1 MEIVEQHDRIMAS
14 EFAEAIALQ
23 GLVKV
28 QGGAR
33 RPKERAQQIKH
44 KHQTKQKLTEP
55 TYTNTA
61 KLPKDPHTCP
71 LNANGPGLS
80 KANMTS
86 KSLARRSRQKTFKAA
101 LLPVCCMRLSNDITQ
116 PAHRVAGE
124 PGLRFVLPEAATR
137 AASLGH
143 VLAMSVKR
151 RLVTVNFLRL
161 SMSLANNVC
170 KAANNMCNNVA

>member
-1 MEIVEQHDRIMAS
+1 MQLRFSLSQREWHGQWHGLMHARYGHDGLLLAFDSGLHVEIVEQHDRIMAS

-61 KLPKDPHTCP
+61 KLPKDPHTCL

-80 KANMTS
+80 KADMTS
-86 KSLARRSRQKTFKAA
+86 KSLARRSRQVTFKAA
-101 LLPVCCMRLSNDITQ
+101 LLPVCCMRLSN
-116 PAHRVAGE
+116 
-124 PGLRFVLPEAATR
+124 
-137 AASLGH
+137 
-143 VLAMSVKR
+143 
-151 RLVTVNFLRL
+151 
-161 SMSLANNVC
+161 
-170 KAANNMCNNVA
+170 